1 MEKTLQ
7 KLNVNIHCEHCD
19 KDVENV
25 WNCKMDSIIGT
36 RYALLCADCQKLIG
50 IYSLRTFIE
59 RVETPIYENFEEA
72 HLDYEFEN

>member
-7 KLNVNIHCEHCD
+7 KLDVNIYCKHCD
-19 KDVENV
+19 KEVENV

-50 IYSLRTFIE
+50 IYSFRDFIE
-59 RVETPIYENFEEA
+59 RVEAPIYESFDEA
-72 HLDYEFEN
+72 CLGYEFEN